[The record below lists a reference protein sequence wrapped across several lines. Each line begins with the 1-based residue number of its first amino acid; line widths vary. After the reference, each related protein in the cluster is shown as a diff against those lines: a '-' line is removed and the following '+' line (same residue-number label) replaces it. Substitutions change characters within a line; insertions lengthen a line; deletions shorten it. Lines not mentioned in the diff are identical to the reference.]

1 MRCDHCE
8 ARKYGFSSEGCK
20 ECECD
25 RIGSRDLQCDA
36 SGQCPCLDN
45 VEGRRC
51 DRCKEN
57 KYDRQRGCVDCPE
70 CYNLVQDASRHHQEK
85 LAKLGDILD
94 EIERRPTVIDDD
106 EFPDELKKLQ
116 DNITVFHD
124 KVKNATGENSII
136 QQVQDIRNREKEI
149 ARTLSA
155 IDENVF
161 LANDKAAAA
170 EQNIDNLD
178 ILLEDSEDRLNEAF
192 ENLEIQGKKALEGAW
207 KRAQIV
213 GQQSDRMTQ
222 IAHEAREIAD
232 KLDRDADTLTE
243 KANDAKNKSR
253 EAYET
258 ARKAITKQSN
268 VGEEER
274 LIRAELVNTEIKL
287 NRTKEWTKEVS
298 DKAKETKK
306 DALALLNEVNN
317 LIIPE
322 IDIPHLK
329 EKAKNIRLEAQRLK
343 NETDR
348 IIAENEQLVTE
359 IEEQLFVGH
368 DQLDK
373 GKSQEDDTNEL
384 LQEIYLYKTQAEA
397 AVRMGNDILNSTKE
411 TYKILTRKHLRTQRP
426 PKTVFVFRLRQA
438 NPR

>member
-1 MRCDHCE
+1 M
-8 ARKYGFSSEGCK
+8 
-20 ECECD
+20 
-25 RIGSRDLQCDA
+25 
-36 SGQCPCLDN
+36 
-45 VEGRRC
+45 
-51 DRCKEN
+51 
-57 KYDRQRGCVDCPE
+57 
-70 CYNLVQDASRHHQEK
+70 
-85 LAKLGDILD
+85 
-94 EIERRPTVIDDD
+94 
-106 EFPDELKKLQ
+106 
-116 DNITVFHD
+116 
-124 KVKNATGENSII
+124 
-136 QQVQDIRNREKEI
+136 
-149 ARTLSA
+149 
-155 IDENVF
+155 
-161 LANDKAAAA
+161 
-170 EQNIDNLD
+170 
-178 ILLEDSEDRLNEAF
+178 
-192 ENLEIQGKKALEGAW
+192 
-207 KRAQIV
+207 
-213 GQQSDRMTQ
+213 
-222 IAHEAREIAD
+222 
-232 KLDRDADTLTE
+232 
-243 KANDAKNKSR
+243 
-253 EAYET
+253 
-258 ARKAITKQSN
+258 
-268 VGEEER
+268 
-274 LIRAELVNTEIKL
+274 NTEIKL